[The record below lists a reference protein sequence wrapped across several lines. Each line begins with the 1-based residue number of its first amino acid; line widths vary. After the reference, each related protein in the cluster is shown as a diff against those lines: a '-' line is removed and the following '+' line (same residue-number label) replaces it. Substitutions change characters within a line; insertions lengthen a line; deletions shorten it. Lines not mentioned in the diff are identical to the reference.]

1 MKGEIMFLKIK
12 IKRPFV
18 DKFASAI
25 IDISSVK
32 LIYVV
37 ESELYKD
44 SYVME
49 TTVGGFTID
58 EASYY
63 LLYNK
68 LYGEEYSDDTRSNQ

>member
-1 MKGEIMFLKIK
+1 MFLKIK
-12 IKRPFV
+12 IKRPFT

-25 IDISSVK
+25 IDTSSVK
-32 LIYVV
+32 LIYAI
-37 ESELYKD
+37 EFDLYKD

-63 LLYNK
+63 LLYKK
-68 LYGEEYSDDTRSNQ
+68 LYGEEYSDDTRSNK